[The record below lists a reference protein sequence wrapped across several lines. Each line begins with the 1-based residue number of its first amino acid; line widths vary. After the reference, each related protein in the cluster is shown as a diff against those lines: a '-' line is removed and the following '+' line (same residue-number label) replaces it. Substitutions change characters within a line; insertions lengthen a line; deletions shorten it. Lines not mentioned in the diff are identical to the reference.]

1 MVTLMSLCA
10 SNLLLQQNQFSPW
23 NAGSTSKP
31 LVSNKRC
38 YHGRQRSRSVVLAI
52 TKGSAKSSKS
62 RIIEQRWCKLDML
75 IDDACHQLSISTP
88 SIKEASRINRRSSLS
103 LIARSGSSTSSEGSQ
118 SDSKLTNEEKVSFGN
133 SRKDVILIGVG
144 VTIAGFALKY
154 GLEFV
159 GVDPLQAGNAVQLIF
174 VLALTIGWISS
185 YMFRVANKDM
195 TYAQQLKDYEKK
207 VMEVVH
213 RKFIRSRT
221 GGIA

>member
-1 MVTLMSLCA
+1 MAMHLRCGSL
-10 SNLLLQQNQFSPW
+10 SSSSPLLSHNLSSPYFSL
-23 NAGSTSKP
+23 P
-31 LVSNKRC
+31 LFSSC
-38 YHGRQRSRSVVLAI
+38 F
-52 TKGSAKSSKS
+52 SAKG
-62 RIIEQRWCKLDML
+62 R
-75 IDDACHQLSISTP
+75 DACHQLSTTS
-88 SIKEASRINRRSSLS
+88 SIKQASRINRRSSFS

-144 VTIAGFALKY
+144 VTVAGFALKY

-207 VMEVVH
+207 VMEKRIESLSEAELEALLEQVEEEKG
-213 RKFIRSRT
+213 RLGKR
-221 GGIA
+221 